1 MFAPSFACSRKEIP
15 VAMNMV
21 TTGHGRLDNGL
32 QRVQE
37 QWVSEFAAQWDD
49 YDWTKQLV

>member
-1 MFAPSFACSRKEIP
+1 MQGSF
-15 VAMNMV
+15 
-21 TTGHGRLDNGL
+21 THGGL
-32 QRVQE
+32 RYVQE